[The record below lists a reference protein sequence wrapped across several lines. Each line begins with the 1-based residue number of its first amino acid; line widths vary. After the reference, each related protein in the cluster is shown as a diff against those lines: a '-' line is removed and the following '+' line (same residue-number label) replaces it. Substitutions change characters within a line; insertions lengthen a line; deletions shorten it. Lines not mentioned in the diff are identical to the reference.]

1 MSKHLLCII
10 LGIILFLLWNNREN
24 FSIGAVR
31 VGLWRN
37 TETGMYILINGG
49 VGGGF
54 DPTNLERI
62 ERDVEINDDQFQE
75 LQQAID
81 QHPCENPI
89 QYLNATPAEGVPPGV
104 LECKIKKLTKNSG
117 CVTCSTNSRELAEL
131 IQPLYDSI
139 ALQRAE
145 DRLAFAKFSKCAA
158 VSDDILEMIRGGV
171 DSAHSIDE
179 NGIIHGG
186 YFNIDDALN
195 ILSTYLSTRT
205 RSQGGMQYAYID
217 KLFGLIKI
225 IISLLRLGI
234 SSTRIIDILN
244 VPYDSPEHIPLGI
257 MRLEEEDIQIYILTA
272 YLYVIDPL
280 LVLDA
285 EGNLNY
291 ELTLDDLIH
300 TAHTLNDYQLDGA

>member
-10 LGIILFLLWNNREN
+10 LGIILFLLWNNSEN

-37 TETGMYILINGG
+37 TETGMYTLTNEG

-62 ERDVEINDDQFQE
+62 ERDVEINDDLFQE

-81 QHPCENPI
+81 QHPCEHPM
-89 QYLNATPAEGVPPGV
+89 QFLNAPAEGVPPGV

-117 CVTCSTNSRELAEL
+117 CVSCSTNSRELAEL

-145 DRLAFAKFSKCAA
+145 DRLAFATSFSKCA
-158 VSDDILEMIRGGV
+158 VLSHDILEMIGEV
-171 DSAHSIDE
+171 DSLPHSIDE
-179 NGIIHGG
+179 NGVIHGG

-205 RSQGGMQYAYID
+205 QGMGGMQNLPPD
-217 KLFGLIKI
+217 NLFGIIKI

-244 VPYDSPEHIPLGI
+244 VPYDSPEYIPLDI
-257 MRLEEEDIQIYILTA
+257 MRLEEEDIQRYILSA

-285 EGNLNY
+285 EGYNY